1 MEQKPARWVDND
13 GIVHYRAS
21 SLGMCDRVFVAIAEG
36 MTPHAFPEWFQE
48 VLDEGTRME
57 DEIVARFNAEHDTE
71 VFDSQRKVTLEIMD
85 GVVID
90 GHIDGLVPPEVDS
103 EFQIPSLMDA
113 KKFRDST
120 WSKWLRN
127 GVECNA
133 NYPMQMSIYMH
144 ALSDEYDGDVGLFMV
159 GGHYWADELKGEE
172 GISEIHTHAYID
184 PMVNRLAIRK
194 RVGYLEKLINDGAS
208 VTDVACPATPMYPC
222 PFFYL
227 HDTDA
232 VEPPARPADADVGL
246 LLTGIVEMQEK
257 KKALDKEVRE
267 LDKSIKALKG
277 GLEGW
282 AEAAGKEDGETS
294 RLEVEGVEYDV
305 KILTVERKG
314 YTVEDGEY
322 VKVDV
327 KLVDGGVKKRAV
339 KKAAAKKVPAAAA
352 KKVPVKKIAARKK

>member
-21 SLGMCDRVFVAIAEG
+21 SLGMCDRVFVAIAQG
-36 MTPHAFPEWFQE
+36 MTPHAHPEWFQE

-57 DEIVARFNAEHDTE
+57 DEIVRQFNAEHDTE
-71 VFDSQRKVTLEIMD
+71 IFDSQRKVRLEIMD

-90 GHIDGLVPPEVDS
+90 GTIDGLVPSPT
-103 EFQIPSLMDA
+103 IPSLMDA

-120 WSKWLRN
+120 WGKWLRN

-159 GGHYWADELKGEE
+159 GGHFDVDTDT
-172 GISEIHTHAYID
+172 ITEIHTHAYID

-194 RVGYLEKLINDGAS
+194 RVAALEKLIVGGAM

-227 HDTDA
+227 HDDGA

-257 KKALDKEVRE
+257 KRELDKEVRE
-267 LDKSIKALKG
+267 LDKNIKALKG

-305 KILTVERKG
+305 KVLTVERKG
-314 YTVEDGEY
+314 YTVADSEY
-322 VKVDV
+322 TKVDV
-327 KLVDGGVKKRAV
+327 KVVDSGVKKRVV
-339 KKAAAKKVPAAAA
+339 KKVAAAA
-352 KKVPVKKIAARKK
+352 TKKAPAKKIAARKK